1 MTFHRTLLALS
12 RGPLAGHR
20 PAVIVTKTASAFAPS
35 ALSFQEMSMMTER
48 NWPSVDSSL
57 SPARA
62 KLQHV
67 LEEYRQ
73 NKYVV

>member
-1 MTFHRTLLALS
+1 MAGSRGRSGRVVLGSKTVSSSFVLTAAPTGTGALS
-12 RGPLAGHR
+12 AFRC
-20 PAVIVTKTASAFAPS
+20 VSTATDS
-35 ALSFQEMSMMTER
+35 L
-48 NWPSVDSSL
+48 WPSVDAAL

-73 NKYVV
+73 NKYV